1 MKGVSPM
8 SDVNQNNGSNVISV
22 STNSIA
28 MFANDGTMLKFSF
41 KNDRIIFTITPRIV
55 DESTGKQKWPKD
67 LGHSAILPP
76 TTAATF
82 YNAIM
87 SNLYD
92 EIREGRDHKGFL
104 TVPLNR
110 DCTALI
116 GLSWV
121 NNVATL
127 AIFNNVNA
135 DRTCTN
141 IHTFQFQITTS
152 IDNYDPQSGNF
163 MVKEVQG
170 QLYLFIEIL
179 AAFDEAIGG
188 AYAHSV
194 KNIQNY
200 NYNQIMN
207 HLKAIAIKIGASVQ
221 TNYTSQYGNASAFSS
236 GGNDTVNYTTGYQ
249 ESAMTGHV
257 PQTEVETISS
267 LQDMLS

>member
-1 MKGVSPM
+1 M
-8 SDVNQNNGSNVISV
+8 SDANQNNGSNVVSV
-22 STNSIA
+22 NTNSIA

-41 KNDRIIFTITPRIV
+41 KNDRIIFTITPRVV
-55 DESTGKQKWPKD
+55 DESTGRQKWPKE

-76 TTAATF
+76 TTAAAF

-87 SNLYD
+87 LNLYD
-92 EIREGRDHKGFL
+92 EIRENRDHNGFL

-121 NNVATL
+121 NNTATL
-127 AIFNNVNA
+127 AIFNNVNP

-163 MVKEVQG
+163 TVKEVQG
-170 QLYLFIEIL
+170 QLYLFIETL
-179 AAFDEAIGG
+179 AAFDNVIGG
-188 AYAHSV
+188 ACAHSV
-194 KNIQNY
+194 KNISNY

-207 HLKAIAIKIGASVQ
+207 HLKAIAIKVGASIQ
-221 TNYTSQYGNASAFSS
+221 TNYTSQYGNGNTNTSSS
-236 GGNDTVNYTTGYQ
+236 GGNETVNYTTGYQ
-249 ESAMTGHV
+249 ESAMADHI
-257 PQTEVETISS
+257 PQTEVETIGS
-267 LQDMLS
+267 LQDMLA